1 MRTGGPTLPTPHPL
15 ADRLPGVYVEDRFT
29 QNFLAA
35 LDEVLAPVFTALDGF
50 AGYLDPRVAP
60 EDFLDWLAH
69 WVALEVGE
77 GWSTQ
82 HRRLLVATAVRL
94 HRWRGTRR
102 GLMEHVSLLTGG
114 RVEVF
119 DSGGCTSTDRAG
131 LPLPDTGPARVT
143 VRVRVA
149 DPSTVDRVRLAAA
162 IADAVPAHVVVEL
175 EVGGP

>member
-15 ADRLPGVYVEDRFT
+15 ADRLPAVYLEDGFT
-29 QNFLAA
+29 QRFLLA

-69 WVALEVGE
+69 WVALDVGE
-77 GWSTQ
+77 GWSVR

-94 HRWRGTRR
+94 HRRRGTRP
-102 GLMEHVSLLTGG
+102 GLAEHVGLLTGG
-114 RVEVF
+114 RVEVV
-119 DSGGCTSTDRAG
+119 DSGGCTSTDRPG
-131 LPLPDTGPARVT
+131 VPLPDGNPARVT
-143 VRVRVA
+143 VRVLVA
-149 DPSTVDRVRLAAA
+149 DPDAVDRVRLASA

-175 EVGGP
+175 EVGGT